1 MKSRSTIRTLRDP
14 EKYALLLAIRNRR
27 EYDEAVARL
36 NDLVDEVGDHPRDP
50 RYRFIDTLSVLI
62 EAYDEEHHKIPD
74 ASGVELLK
82 FLIEQHGLS
91 QKDLPEVGSQG
102 VVSEILRGKRE
113 LNVRQLETLSRRFH
127 LPAGAFFPEIDPR
140 HEAV

>member
-1 MKSRSTIRTLRDP
+1 MKSRTITQTLRHP
-14 EKYALLLAIRNRR
+14 ETYAPLLAIRNGR
-27 EYDEAVARL
+27 EYDAAVARL

-62 EAYDEEHHKIPD
+62 EAYDEEHHQIPD

-82 FLIEQHGLS
+82 FLMEQHDLS
-91 QKDLPEVGSQG
+91 QGDLPEVGSQG

-113 LNVRQLETLSRRFH
+113 LNVRQIEALSRRFH
-127 LPAGAFFPEIDPR
+127 LPAGAFFPEIMPKR
-140 HEAV
+140 EAV